1 MNESQLKA
9 RKTRIM
15 NNLQKTDKRT
25 TYEKQYD
32 KRKLQDHIETVKRI
46 D

>member
-1 MNESQLKA
+1 MK
-9 RKTRIM
+9 
-15 NNLQKTDKRT
+15 NLQKADKRT

-32 KRKLQDHIETVKRI
+32 KRKLQDYVETVKRI